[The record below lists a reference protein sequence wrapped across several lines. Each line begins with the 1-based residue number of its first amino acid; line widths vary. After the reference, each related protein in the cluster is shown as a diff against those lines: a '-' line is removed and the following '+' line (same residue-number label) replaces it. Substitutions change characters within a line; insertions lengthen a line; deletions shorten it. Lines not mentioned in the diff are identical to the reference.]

1 MKIVGMVLCVFSTS
15 LIGLFYSGK
24 LYERYGLLRQIED
37 MVTLIKNEIE
47 YNRAGISEVSFYVS
61 NKTTGKLK
69 NMLLELSERT
79 KENIGILEDIW
90 CECVR
95 KHLSNTSLNKND
107 ISELCRLGKNMGYL
121 GFEMQKVNFSN
132 YLSLISKEICYT
144 KENLEKTAKFYRL
157 MGLMSGIGI
166 SILFI

>member
-1 MKIVGMVLCVFSTS
+1 MKIVGMFLCIFSTTV
-15 LIGLFYSGK
+15 IGIFYSGK

-37 MVTLIKNEIE
+37 MVTLIKNEVE
-47 YNRAGISEVSFYVS
+47 YNRTGISEVSFYVA
-61 NKTTGKLK
+61 NKTTGNLK
-69 NMLLELSERT
+69 NMLFDLSERT
-79 KENIGILEDIW
+79 KENVGILEDIW
-90 CECVR
+90 GECVR

-121 GFEMQKVNFSN
+121 GIEMQKVNFLQ
-132 YLSLISKEICYT
+132 YITLISKEISFT
-144 KENLEKTAKFYRL
+144 KDNLDKTAKFYRL